1 MCGYDGGMA
10 NFSTS
15 DAKELRVGADF
26 VLSDVDPGS
35 TPNFKGDRD
44 KLRKEF
50 SEIDEELSELQEM
63 LYANG
68 RVSADTGAV
77 LLVLQGMDTAGKG
90 GVVRHVLGLVDPQ
103 GVDLAS
109 FGKPTEEELAHDFLW
124 RIRKKLPRP
133 GRIGVFD
140 RSHYEDVLIHRVHG
154 LSSADEIER
163 RYGAIVDFER
173 ELVESGVRIV
183 KVMLH
188 ISPEFQRENLEER
201 LDRADKHWK
210 YNPGDVTERGYW
222 AEYQEAYEIA
232 LRRTS
237 TEHAPWYCVPG
248 DDKPYARMVVK
259 YLLLDALRSMD
270 LDWPEPD
277 FDVDAEKRRL
287 AES

>member
-1 MCGYDGGMA
+1 MA
-10 NFSTS
+10 NFSTE
-15 DAKELRVGADF
+15 DAKELRVGKDF
-26 VLSDVDPGS
+26 VIADVDPGS
-35 TPNFKGDRD
+35 TPNFKGDKG
-44 KLRKEF
+44 KLKKEF
-50 SEIDEELSELQEM
+50 SEIDDELAELQEM

-68 RVSADTGAV
+68 RVHGDGAGAV

-90 GVVRHVLGLVDPQ
+90 GVVRHVLGIVDPQ
-103 GVDLAS
+103 GVDLAA

-154 LSSADEIER
+154 LSPADEIER

-173 ELVESGVRIV
+173 ELAESGVRIV

-201 LDRADKHWK
+201 LERADKHWK
-210 YNPGDVTERGYW
+210 YNPGDVTERGHW
-222 AEYQEAYEIA
+222 EEYQEAYEIA

-237 TEHAPWYCVPG
+237 TDFAPWYCVPG

-270 LDWPEPD
+270 LEWPEPD
-277 FDVDAEKRRL
+277 FDVAEEKRRL

>member
-1 MCGYDGGMA
+1 MA

-154 LSSADEIER
+154 LSYADEIER

>member
-1 MCGYDGGMA
+1 MA

>member
-1 MCGYDGGMA
+1 MA
-10 NFSTS
+10 NFSTN
-15 DAKELRVGADF
+15 DAAELRIGADF
-26 VLSDVDPGS
+26 RIADVDPGS
-35 TPNFKGDRD
+35 TPNFKGDKN
-44 KLRKEF
+44 KLEKEF
-50 SEIDEELSELQEM
+50 SEIDDELSELQEM

-68 RVSADTGAV
+68 RASAETAGAV

-90 GVVRHVLGLVDPQ
+90 GVVRHVLGIVDPQ
-103 GVDLAS
+103 GVDLAA

-154 LSSADEIER
+154 LSSAEEIER
-163 RYGAIVDFER
+163 RYGAIVEFER
-173 ELVESGVRIV
+173 ELAESGVRII

-201 LDRADKHWK
+201 LERADKHWK

-222 AEYQEAYEIA
+222 EEYQEAYEIA

-237 TEHAPWYCVPG
+237 TDFAPWYCVPG
-248 DDKPYARMVVK
+248 DNKPYARMVVK

-270 LDWPEPD
+270 LEWPEPD
-277 FDVDAEKRRL
+277 FDVEEEKRRL

>member
-1 MCGYDGGMA
+1 MA
-10 NFSTS
+10 NFSTE
-15 DAKELRVGADF
+15 DAKELRVGEDF
-26 VLSDVDPGS
+26 AIADVDPGS
-35 TPNFKGDRD
+35 TPNFKGDKD
-44 KLRKEF
+44 KLKKEF
-50 SEIDEELSELQEM
+50 SEIDDELAELQEM

-68 RVSADTGAV
+68 RAYGDDAGAV

-90 GVVRHVLGLVDPQ
+90 GVVRHVLGIVDPQ
-103 GVDLAS
+103 GVDLAA

-154 LSSADEIER
+154 LSSAEEIER
-163 RYGAIVDFER
+163 RYGAIVEFER
-173 ELVESGVRIV
+173 ELAESGVRII

-201 LDRADKHWK
+201 LERADKHWK

-222 AEYQEAYEIA
+222 DEYQEAYEIA

-237 TEHAPWYCVPG
+237 TDFAPWYCVPG
-248 DDKPYARMVVK
+248 DNKPYARMVVK

-270 LDWPEPD
+270 LEWPEPD
-277 FDVDAEKRRL
+277 FDVEEEKRRL

>member
-1 MCGYDGGMA
+1 MA
-10 NFSTS
+10 NFSTE
-15 DAKELRVGADF
+15 DAKELRVGKDF
-26 VLSDVDPGS
+26 VIADVDPGS
-35 TPNFKGDRD
+35 TPNFKGDKD
-44 KLRKEF
+44 KLKKEF
-50 SEIDEELSELQEM
+50 SEIDDELAELQEM

-68 RVSADTGAV
+68 RVHGDGAGAV

-90 GVVRHVLGLVDPQ
+90 GVVRHVLGIVDPQ
-103 GVDLAS
+103 GVDLAA

-154 LSSADEIER
+154 LSPADEIER

-173 ELVESGVRIV
+173 ELAESGVRVV

-201 LDRADKHWK
+201 LERADKHWK

-222 AEYQEAYEIA
+222 EEYQEAYEIA

-237 TEHAPWYCVPG
+237 TDFAPWYCVPG

-270 LDWPEPD
+270 LEWPEPD
-277 FDVDAEKRRL
+277 FDVAEEKRRL